1 MAAMKE
7 CPKCKREWEDKV
19 LFCPLDGQ
27 PLVEKILQDP
37 FIGALLD
44 NKYRLTAKIG
54 EGGYGTVYKATH
66 IEIDSTVAVK
76 ILHPH
81 LASDKLTIERFRR
94 EARAA
99 AQIRHPNAV
108 VVTDFGVTKNEGT
121 AYLVMEFL
129 EGVDLRSKLKQQ
141 KQLDFQEAILII
153 AEACEAVHAA
163 HLKGIIHRDLK
174 PDNIWLTKSDD
185 AVPQVKVLDFGIA
198 KLKGTIQSDSNAVAL
213 TQQGMI
219 IGTPHY
225 MSPEQGRGEELDARS
240 DVYSLGVILYEMV
253 TGKVPF
259 NGKNAL
265 DVVLKHNTNPPVP
278 PSQLRADVP
287 ERLEKIIICTLEKK
301 QEDRQ
306 ESALKLAEEL
316 ESLLFDFGVPLNQLR
331 KKNSQFGLR
340 SYHSGISSPTVANDS
355 STKAFNSG
363 RADSGI
369 SQPENP
375 PAEQT
380 RPLSNK
386 GIATKHIDPPATL
399 HNPQNYTPQAQNQGA
414 TGTTTTSQDSNKKLF
429 LYAGLAVVA
438 LLITIFAIFK
448 LLPSNTKATNSNNA
462 NSTTTGNKPPSGMV
476 MVRGGKFKMGT
487 DSPISPDEYDAT
499 PAHEVEVQPFY
510 LDVREVTNEEY
521 LQFINKTGRS
531 APSHWINGEPDPGE
545 SQLPVINV
553 SWDDAQAYAQ
563 SVGKRLPTEKEWEYA
578 ARGAEAR
585 IYPWGDSWDPKCSN
599 SKEDQDQATGK
610 GFKPVAVASYKNC
623 PSWCGV
629 YDLAGNVAEW
639 VDEDFKLYANSKAS
653 APKAET
659 LKVYR
664 GGAYSASKEELKTYL
679 RWYYPA
685 YTRKNF
691 IGFRCAKDMPKS
703 ETPQ

>member
-1 MAAMKE
+1 MKE
-7 CPKCKREWEDKV
+7 CPKCKREWENTV

-27 PLVEKILQDP
+27 PLVEKIQQDP

-44 NKYRLTAKIG
+44 NKYRLTEKIG
-54 EGGYGTVYKATH
+54 EGGYGTVYKARH
-66 IEIDSTVAVK
+66 IEIDSIVAVK

-129 EGVDLRSKLKQQ
+129 EGIDLRSKLKQQ

-153 AEACEAVHAA
+153 AQACEAVHAA

-185 AVPQVKVLDFGIA
+185 AVQQVKVLDFGIA

-278 PSQLRADVP
+278 PSQLRTDVP

-301 QEDRQ
+301 QEGRQ

-316 ESLLFDFGVPLNQLR
+316 ESLLFDFGVPLSQLR

-340 SYHSGISSPTVANDS
+340 NYHSGISSPTSANDS

-363 RADSGI
+363 RADSEI
-369 SQPENP
+369 SQAENS

-386 GIATKHIDPPATL
+386 GSATKPVDAPATL
-399 HNPQNYTPQAQNQGA
+399 HNAQTDTPQAQNQVA
-414 TGTTTTSQDSNKKLF
+414 TGAITTSQDRNKKLF

-438 LLITIFAIFK
+438 LVIAVFAVTK
-448 LLPSNTKATNSNNA
+448 LLPIGSTTTNSNNA
-462 NSTTTGNKPPSGMV
+462 NISSTGNKPPSGMV
-476 MVRGGKFKMGT
+476 LVRSGKFKMGT
-487 DSPISPDEYDAT
+487 DTPDNPTDADAT
-499 PAHEVEVQPFY
+499 PVHEVAVADFY
-510 LDVREVTNEEY
+510 LDSKEVTNYEY
-521 LQFINKTGRS
+521 LQFIKKSGRT
-531 APSHWINGEPDPGE
+531 PPPDWKDGEPDPSE
-545 SQLPVINV
+545 NDFPVANV

-563 SVGKRLPTEKEWEYA
+563 SIGKRLPTEKEWEYA
-578 ARGAEAR
+578 ARGTEAR
-585 IYPWGDSWDPKCSN
+585 IYPWGNDWSPKCSN
-599 SKEDQDQATGK
+599 SKEDQEQGK
-610 GFKPVAVASYKNC
+610 GQRPVAVGTYKNC
-623 PSWCGV
+623 PSWCQI
-629 YDLAGNVAEW
+629 YDMAGNVSEW
-639 VDEDFKLYANSKAS
+639 VEDSYKLYDNSKAK
-653 APKAET
+653 PLTEKEQQF
-659 LKVYR
+659 KVFR
-664 GGAYSASKEELKTYL
+664 GGAYSAEKDRLKTYQ
-679 RWYYPA
+679 RWTAPPYAKEPY
-685 YTRKNF
+685 
-691 IGFRCAKDMPKS
+691 IGFRCAKDIVK
-703 ETPQ
+703 

>member
-1 MAAMKE
+1 MAAAMKE

-27 PLVEKILQDP
+27 PLVEKVHQDP

-44 NKYRLTAKIG
+44 NKYRLTEKIG

-81 LASDKLTIERFRR
+81 LAADKLTIERFRR

-108 VVTDFGVTKNEGT
+108 VVTDFGVTKDAGT

-129 EGVDLRSKLKQQ
+129 EGIDLRSKLKQH
-141 KQLDFQEAILII
+141 KQLEYPDAILII
-153 AEACEAVHAA
+153 SQACEAVHAA

-185 AVPQVKVLDFGIA
+185 AVQQVKVLDFGIA
-198 KLKGTIQSDSNAVAL
+198 KLKAGTIQSSSNAVAL

-259 NGKNAL
+259 NGKTAL
-265 DVVLKHNTNPPVP
+265 DVVLKHNANPPVA

-287 ERLEKIIICTLEKK
+287 ERLEQIILCALEKK
-301 QEDRQ
+301 QENRQ
-306 ESALKLAEEL
+306 ESALRLAEEL

-331 KKNSQFGLR
+331 KKNSQFGMRNLP
-340 SYHSGISSPTVANDS
+340 SELVSQSGINDS

-363 RADSGI
+363 RTDWGA
-369 SQPENP
+369 SQAKDEVANQTQPRGNKIT
-375 PAEQT
+375 T
-380 RPLSNK
+380 RPEE
-386 GIATKHIDPPATL
+386 PPATSQ
-399 HNPQNYTPQAQNQGA
+399 NPQNDTVVPQAA
-414 TGTTTTSQDSNKKLF
+414 TGSINSSPNNGRKLL
-429 LYAGLAVVA
+429 LYAGLAVMA
-438 LLITIFAIFK
+438 LVMAIFAVTK
-448 LLPSNTKATNSNNA
+448 LLPIGTSPGNANNA
-462 NSTTTGNKPPSGMV
+462 NTARPDNRPPSDMV
-476 MVRGGKFKMGT
+476 LVNGGKFKMGIDKPLT
-487 DSPISPDEYDAT
+487 DAEAFAT
-499 PAHEVEVQPFY
+499 PAHEIEVQSFY
-510 LDVREVTNEEY
+510 LDTSEVTNEDY
-521 LQFINKTGRS
+521 YQFIKATNRP
-531 APSHWINGEPDPGE
+531 APSHWKGGEPPPGE
-545 SQLPVINV
+545 TKLPVTNITWN
-553 SWDDAQAYAQ
+553 DANEYAKYL
-563 SVGKRLPTEKEWEYA
+563 GKRLPTEAEWEYA
-578 ARGAEAR
+578 ARGANGS
-585 IYPWGDSWDPKCSN
+585 IYPWGNNWDPKCSN
-599 SKEDQDQATGK
+599 SKEDEAG
-610 GFKPVAVASYKNC
+610 GIKPVAVGSYKNC

-639 VDEDFKLYANSKAS
+639 VADDFQLYQNSQATSPGGEFKI
-653 APKAET
+653 
-659 LKVYR
+659 YR
-664 GGAYSASKEELKTYL
+664 GGAYNFRKEEIKTYI
-679 RWYYPA
+679 RWFDKPYL
-685 YTRKNF
+685 KELWL
-691 IGFRCAKDMPKS
+691 GFRCAKDVAKA
-703 ETPQ
+703 TDK

>member
-1 MAAMKE
+1 MKE

-27 PLVEKILQDP
+27 PLVEKVVQDP
-37 FIGALLD
+37 FIGVLLD
-44 NKYRLTAKIG
+44 NKYKLREKIG
-54 EGGYGTVYKATH
+54 EGGYGTVYRATH

-81 LASDKLTIERFRR
+81 LAADKLTIERFRR

-153 AEACEAVHAA
+153 AQACEAVHAA

-198 KLKGTIQSDSNAVAL
+198 KLKGAIQSDSNAVAL

-240 DVYSLGVILYEMV
+240 DLYSLGVILYEMV

-265 DVVLKHNTNPPVP
+265 DVVLKHNTNPPAP

-287 ERLEKIIICTLEKK
+287 ERLEQIMLRTLEKK

-306 ESALKLAEEL
+306 DSVLRLAEEL
-316 ESLLFDFGVPLNQLR
+316 DSLLFDFGVPLNQLR

-340 SYHSGISSPTVANDS
+340 SFQSGISSQTSGSDS

-363 RADSGI
+363 KAVSGI
-369 SQPENP
+369 SHAEDT
-375 PAEQT
+375 PASET

-386 GIATKHIDPPATL
+386 AITTNPVDAPATR
-399 HNPQNYTPQAQNQGA
+399 QNAQTDTPQVQNKVE
-414 TGTTTTSQDSNKKLF
+414 TGTIQTPPDKNKKLF

-438 LLITIFAIFK
+438 LAIAIFAVTK
-448 LLPSNTKATNSNNA
+448 LLPSGTNSANA
-462 NSTTTGNKPPSGMV
+462 NASNTNTTTTNNKPPGGMV
-476 MVRGGKFKMGT
+476 LVRGGKFKMGT
-487 DSPISPDEYDAT
+487 DTPASSDENDAS
-499 PAHEVEVQPFY
+499 PAHEVEVKSFY
-510 LDVREVTNEEY
+510 IDAREVTNEEY
-521 LQFINKTGRS
+521 FLFINKTGRK
-531 APSHWINGEPDPGE
+531 APSNWVNGEPDPGE
-545 SQLPVINV
+545 TQLPVTNI
-553 SWDDAQAYAQ
+553 SWDEAKEYAE
-563 SVGKRLPTEKEWEYA
+563 SIGKRLPTEAEWEYA
-578 ARGAEAR
+578 ARGTKGS
-585 IYPWGDSWDPKCSN
+585 IYPWGDNWDPKCSN
-599 SKEDQDQATGK
+599 SKEDQDPATGK
-610 GFKPVAVASYKNC
+610 GFKPVAVASYINC
-623 PSWCGV
+623 PSWCGA

-639 VDEDFKLYANSKAS
+639 VDENFKPYENSKATP
-653 APKAET
+653 PKSRD

-664 GGAYSASKEELKTYL
+664 GGSYSTSKDELKTYL
-679 RWYYPA
+679 RWYFPS
-685 YTRKNF
+685 YTRKFF
-691 IGFRCAKDMPKS
+691 IGFRCAKDA
-703 ETPQ
+703 

>member
-27 PLVEKILQDP
+27 PLVEKIQLDP

-44 NKYRLTAKIG
+44 NKYRLTEKIG

-108 VVTDFGVTKNEGT
+108 VVTDFGVTKDEGT

-129 EGVDLRSKLKQQ
+129 EGIDLRSKLKQQ
-141 KQLDFQEAILII
+141 KQLDFQEAIVII
-153 AEACEAVHAA
+153 AQACEAVHAA

-185 AVPQVKVLDFGIA
+185 AVQQVKVLDFGIA

-259 NGKNAL
+259 NGRNAL

-287 ERLEKIIICTLEKK
+287 ELLEKIIICTLEKK
-301 QEDRQ
+301 QEGRQ

-316 ESLLFDFGVPLNQLR
+316 ESLLFDFGVPLSQLR

-340 SYHSGISSPTVANDS
+340 SLQSGITSPTPANDS

-369 SQPENP
+369 SQ
-375 PAEQT
+375 AEASLADQT
-380 RPLSNK
+380 RPLGNK
-386 GIATKHIDPPATL
+386 EIATKPLDSPATL
-399 HNPQNYTPQAQNQGA
+399 QNAQNDTPQAQNQVA
-414 TGTTTTSQDSNKKLF
+414 TGAITTAQERNKKLF
-429 LYAGLAVVA
+429 LYGGLAVVA
-438 LLITIFAIFK
+438 LIIAIFAITK
-448 LLPSNTKATNSNNA
+448 LLPAGTTTTNANNA
-462 NSTTTGNKPPSGMV
+462 NTSKTDNRPPKDMIL
-476 MVRGGKFKMGT
+476 VRGGKFIMGADNPAT
-487 DSPISPDEYDAT
+487 EAESYST
-499 PAHEVEVQPFY
+499 PAHAVEVQSFY
-510 LDVREVTNEEY
+510 LDTTEVTNEDY
-521 LQFINKTGRS
+521 YQFIKATNRP
-531 APSHWINGEPDPGE
+531 APKHWIEGEPNPGE
-545 SQLPVINV
+545 TKLPITNI
-553 SWDDAQAYAQ
+553 SWSDANEYAKY
-563 SVGKRLPTEKEWEYA
+563 VDKRLPTEAEWEYA
-578 ARGAEAR
+578 ARGTDGS
-585 IYPWGDSWDPKCSN
+585 IYPWGNNWDPKCSN
-599 SKEDQDQATGK
+599 SKEDAAG
-610 GFKPVAVASYKNC
+610 GSKPVAVGSYKNC

-629 YDLAGNVAEW
+629 YDMAGNVAEW
-639 VDEDFKLYANSKAS
+639 VADDFKLYENSKAKS
-653 APKAET
+653 QDGEFRI
-659 LKVYR
+659 YR
-664 GGAYSASKEELKTYL
+664 GGAYNFSKEEIKTYI
-679 RWYYPA
+679 RWFGRPYL
-685 YTRKNF
+685 KELWL
-691 IGFRCAKDMPKS
+691 GFRCAKDVPKV
-703 ETPQ
+703 ENK